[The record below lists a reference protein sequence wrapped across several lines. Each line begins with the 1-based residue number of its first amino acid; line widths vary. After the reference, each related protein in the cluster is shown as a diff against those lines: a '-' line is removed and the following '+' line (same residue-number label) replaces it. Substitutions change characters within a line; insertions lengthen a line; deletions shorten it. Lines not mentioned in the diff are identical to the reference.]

1 MREPTRLPVFL
12 RAWRSGSKVCALS
25 LMAIML
31 MASSATAKIW
41 ETPEQV
47 IARSKRNAWGDIIGI
62 QTDRW
67 QGKPMVY
74 VHYRNGAV
82 VTHVFGRS
90 GRQIAMYTIT
100 PERFSPKDIVDIQN
114 LYPTSWRGTG
124 VKDGIYSW
132 QSRNGLGMIA
142 QRHATF
148 DFVAISDISAE
159 QEVAA
164 YATYLEQQLAAPTAV
179 APEVS
184 EDNKDCLIVAT
195 EMQARLRGSAQWSRI
210 AAFSWKVGAK
220 RYGHAVVFY
229 QPDVNS
235 NVFFYDKGFGSID
248 LGTQSH
254 ELPELIGALNELY
267 DAGAQNPRWIGG
279 N

>member
-1 MREPTRLPVFL
+1 MSEPTRLPVFL
-12 RAWRSGSKVCALS
+12 RAWHGGSKVCALS

-31 MASSATAKIW
+31 MAGSATAKIW

-100 PERFSPKDIVDIQN
+100 PERFGPKDIVDIQN

-124 VKDGIYSW
+124 VKDGIYLGKVAM
-132 QSRNGLGMIA
+132 GLDDC
-142 QRHATF
+142 ATPR
-148 DFVAISDISAE
+148 DI
-159 QEVAA
+159 
-164 YATYLEQQLAAPTAV
+164 
-179 APEVS
+179 
-184 EDNKDCLIVAT
+184 
-195 EMQARLRGSAQWSRI
+195 
-210 AAFSWKVGAK
+210 
-220 RYGHAVVFY
+220 
-229 QPDVNS
+229 
-235 NVFFYDKGFGSID
+235 
-248 LGTQSH
+248 
-254 ELPELIGALNELY
+254 
-267 DAGAQNPRWIGG
+267 
-279 N
+279 

>member
-1 MREPTRLPVFL
+1 
-12 RAWRSGSKVCALS
+12 
-25 LMAIML
+25 ML
-31 MASSATAKIW
+31 VAGNASAKIW

-47 IARSKRNAWGDIIGI
+47 IARSQRNAWGDIIGI
-62 QTDRW
+62 RTDRW

-90 GRQIAMYTIT
+90 GREIAMYTVT

-124 VKDGIYSW
+124 VKDGTYSW
-132 QSRNGLGMIA
+132 ESRNGLGMIA
-142 QRHATF
+142 QRHVTF
-148 DFVAISDISAE
+148 DFVAICDIKAE
-159 QEVAA
+159 QEVAVYGA
-164 YATYLEQQLAAPTAV
+164 YLEQQLATPTAV

-184 EDNKDCLIVAT
+184 EDKKDCLIVAT
-195 EMQARLRGSAQWSRI
+195 EMQARLRGTAQWSRI
-210 AAFSWKVGAK
+210 AAFSWTDGAK
-220 RYGHAVVFY
+220 RYGHAAVFY
-229 QPDVNS
+229 QPTADS
-235 NVFFYDKGFGSID
+235 NVFFYDKGLGSVD

-254 ELPELIGALNELY
+254 ELPELLSALNGLY
-267 DAGAQNPRWIGG
+267 DVGAQSPRWIGG